1 MVTFNDLTESFTR
14 INPGQFISK
23 FQDWIIFTLLL
34 FFFWAV
40 AGIALRRRFE
50 QSRYLRVLITTIA
63 IMFAVGTYFS
73 IYKGWL
79 KFSFEGFGFLGVVL
93 VFIVALFIVIGL
105 IRAYGVKASKAL
117 SIGYALFYI
126 SIWAVSPSIL
136 DTIDEVFPLLNIILL
151 FLFIVSVIKA
161 MAVFINNSKS
171 PISMANELFHKKIK
185 PKDEVEIEKEID
197 YEKQERKYIK
207 AKTIRLTKRELK
219 TVDHIDHYLKEIEN
233 VLTEGTSLT
242 DYQKKHIV
250 NALFVIGKTRND
262 FLKGLER
269 LDLHIKR
276 YKGGDEVKVNELRKR
291 FHETQERK
299 KKVEIQKAW
308 LIEKKKLE
316 IYDFL
321 KANNEKIVGFLKTF
335 DLHIQKA
342 VRLIEIN
349 NPTGARYPIKTARN
363 NIGTMKDVLK
373 KLKRLE
379 FYLLKFSKN
388 EERTLQNE
396 KKV

>member
-1 MVTFNDLTESFTR
+1 ML
-14 INPGQFISK
+14 
-23 FQDWIIFTLLL
+23 
-34 FFFWAV
+34 
-40 AGIALRRRFE
+40 
-50 QSRYLRVLITTIA
+50 Y
-63 IMFAVGTYFS
+63 
-73 IYKGWL
+73 
-79 KFSFEGFGFLGVVL
+79 
-93 VFIVALFIVIGL
+93 
-105 IRAYGVKASKAL
+105 
-117 SIGYALFYI
+117 FYI